1 MRFGFLG
8 RFAAVLLVCAIGIAA
23 GLSYVFSRAQLE
35 SLKRDLI
42 TTAVGQASAAL
53 QPALDHYSG
62 SRGMSSSAQSSVA
75 AAIANIENFNPLVR
89 GVRLYTPEGRPL
101 DPAGAPPVKNE
112 ARAAVAQ
119 QNVVQSAAHAS
130 AGESVV
136 TAFVP
141 IAGSSGTYLA
151 VAAIDVSV
159 GQLDAQ
165 AGAET
170 RFVVVSTLIACT
182 TIFLSL
188 LTLAVAAQRELDR
201 RGRAAETTFLQTME
215 GIARI
220 VDQRD
225 PYTAG
230 HSHRVADYSVA
241 IAQRMGLARE
251 LVERVRWSALLHDLG
266 KIAIPDAVLLKP
278 GSFDPREREIINHH
292 PSIAG
297 EILGGVEA
305 MAEIVPCVLH
315 HHERWDGT
323 GYPAGLAG
331 EAIPLLSRVIA
342 VADTFDAMTTD
353 RPYRQALPLA
363 EARRRLRDGV
373 GVQWDERCMRAL
385 FALLDDGSVVPPV
398 EQSTQ
403 FGRRLSLTDVYPA

>member
-1 MRFGFLG
+1 MRFGFVE

-53 QPALDHYSG
+53 QPTLDGYAPG
-62 SRGMSSSAQSSVA
+62 RAMTPGAETSVK
-75 AAIANIENFNPLVR
+75 AAISNIENFNPLVR
-89 GVRLYTPEGRPL
+89 GVRLYAPNGRAIEPSHAE
-101 DPAGAPPVKNE
+101 PATGD
-112 ARAAVAQ
+112 ARAAIEQ
-119 QNVVQSAAHAS
+119 QNVVESGAHLRD
-130 AGESVV
+130 GESVV

-141 IAGSSGTYLA
+141 LAGPSGSYLA
-151 VAAIDVSV
+151 VAAVDVSV

-165 AGAET
+165 SGAET
-170 RFVVVSTLIACT
+170 KFVIVSTLIACG

-188 LTLAVAAQRELDR
+188 LTLAIAAQRELNR
-201 RGRAAETTFLQTME
+201 RGRAAETTFLQTMQ
-215 GIARI
+215 GIAKI

-230 HSHRVADYSVA
+230 HSQRVADYAVA
-241 IAQRMGLARE
+241 IARQLGLKSE

-278 GSFDPREREIINHH
+278 GPFELREREIINHH
-292 PSIAG
+292 PAIAG
-297 EILGGVEA
+297 EILGQVEA
-305 MAEIVPCVLH
+305 MSEIVPCVLH
-315 HHERWDGT
+315 HHESWDGT

-342 VADTFDAMTTD
+342 VADTYDAMTTD
-353 RPYRQALPLA
+353 RPYRQALSID
-363 EARRRLRDGV
+363 EARRRLREGA
-373 GVQWDERCMRAL
+373 GVQWDVRCIDAM
-385 FALLDDGSVVPPV
+385 FALIEAGSVTPPE
-398 EQSTQ
+398 EQTKQ